1 MKKIL
6 SLLTDKKMRLAAL
19 LVVTVFSFA
28 VSGTL
33 CYFMMSTLSIENNFV
48 PARLNV
54 VIHETFTDQGEDGY
68 VKENVTVENAV
79 IPGYTS
85 EAYIRVKL
93 VPSWRDAYGNVAG
106 VPAALPTDAHPI
118 PGISFTVNS
127 TLAFDYPAG
136 EYYYYKGTLA
146 PGEQTPV
153 LIDRLSV
160 DYSAFTGTVYEG
172 LTFELS
178 VLAEGLHASPG
189 AAEAAWGMEYNGSAW
204 HPVSAP

>member
-54 VIHETFTDQGEDGY
+54 VIHETFTDQGEAGY

-79 IPGYTS
+79 LSPDEQRS
-85 EAYIRVKL
+85 LR
-93 VPSWRDAYGNVAG
+93 
-106 VPAALPTDAHPI
+106 AAFED
-118 PGISFTVNS
+118 ISFRWPVT
-127 TLAFDYPAG
+127 AG
-136 EYYYYKGTLA
+136 MFCIF
-146 PGEQTPV
+146 PGRNPCSRSRCARRE
-153 LIDRLSV
+153 SE
-160 DYSAFTGTVYEG
+160 S
-172 LTFELS
+172 LTII
-178 VLAEGLHASPG
+178 
-189 AAEAAWGMEYNGSAW
+189 
-204 HPVSAP
+204 